1 VLEKRSYDGYKM
13 GVSSVRPDGWK
24 TFAIASAAAAI
35 ASAGFVIVVALQV
48 GSHSF
53 VVAVDDVGES
63 AAAFIAAAACM
74 WTARRSDGQFRRGWA
89 LLTASAASW
98 GLGQAVW
105 SYYEVGFGITPFP
118 SAADAG
124 YLAAVPLAILGVLSF
139 WTAPRGTA
147 ERWRVWLDGLNIF
160 LALVFTAWALGLQQ
174 VEEGGGSLVERMISL
189 AYPVGDMLVVT
200 VLILGIRRATRF
212 QHGRMLLLLVGLA
225 ANSLSD
231 TAFAYMTANGN
242 YLLVLDSGW
251 VIGYLLIALAA
262 LWPARANDRAADRLP
277 IDLWQIA
284 LPWAVVV
291 AAATSA
297 LIVVVRGGRTDQF
310 QYELAVAMAALLIVS
325 EVLTHIDSLGMV
337 VASRQSEAL
346 LAEVIAQAPIG
357 IARTDKRLNVID
369 ANPEMALLFREP
381 LEGVIGSVITRRL
394 PASDPGRVLERLRV
408 LQNSGTDGIQ
418 TDSPMVR
425 TDGSEVWVHWTTT
438 AVKDANGELEYFLTT
453 LEDITAIHEAEES
466 AKANLAML
474 ERLNL
479 LKSEF
484 LQGVSYEFRTALME
498 INGSSELIRDG
509 VELDS
514 TEVKALA
521 TEIYKNGDRLDRLI
535 TEMLELDRIETSR
548 GSLLIEPLDLNAI
561 IGRETAKVRTN
572 MHAASFVLNLEP
584 SLPFVAGD
592 AGKLSEVVHTLLAY
606 ALRYSPY
613 GGEIVVTSASV
624 EAQVEVK
631 VRDQG
636 LAHRADFDNRLFG
649 QGDGYTNHPMR
660 KLVGTGLGLG
670 IARQIVEMHGGDI
683 GVDHLEGAGSVS
695 HFTLPAIVSN
705 LPPAWAD
712 GAEMA
717 VDLIAEEGLAKAG
730 SA

>member
-1 VLEKRSYDGYKM
+1 M
-13 GVSSVRPDGWK
+13 
-24 TFAIASAAAAI
+24 AAI
-35 ASAGFVIVVALQV
+35 ASIGFVAVVGLQA
-48 GSHSF
+48 GGHTL
-53 VVAVDDVGES
+53 VVAVDDIGES
-63 AAAFIAAAACM
+63 VAAFIAAVVCAR
-74 WTARRSDGQFRRGWA
+74 TARRSDGQFRRGWA
-89 LLTASAASW
+89 LLAASAASW

-105 SYYEVGFGITPFP
+105 SVYEVGFGISPFP
-118 SAADAG
+118 SAADVG
-124 YLAAVPLAILGVLSF
+124 YLAAVPLAIFGVLSF

-174 VEEGGGSLVERMISL
+174 VEEGGGSLVERSISL
-189 AYPVGDMLVVT
+189 AYPVGDMLVAT
-200 VLILGIRRATRF
+200 VLILAIRRASRF
-212 QHGRMLLLLVGLA
+212 QHGRMILLLLGLA

-231 TAFAYMTANGN
+231 TAFAYMTTNGN

-251 VIGYLLIALAA
+251 VIGYLLVALAA

-337 VASRQSEAL
+337 VTSRQSEAL

-357 IARTDKRLNVID
+357 IARTDGKLKVID

-381 LEGVIGSVITRRL
+381 VDSMIGSAIIKYI
-394 PASDPGRVLERLRV
+394 PAADPGRVVERLRA

-425 TDGSEVWVHWTTT
+425 ADGSEVWVHWTST
-438 AVKDANGELEYFLTT
+438 AVKDATGELEYFLTT

-484 LQGVSYEFRTALME
+484 LQGVSFEFRTALME

-509 VELDS
+509 VNMEAAE
-514 TEVKALA
+514 TKALA
-521 TEIYKNGDRLDRLI
+521 TEIYNNGDRLDRLI

-548 GSLLIEPLDLNAI
+548 GSLMIEPLDLNAI
-561 IGRETAKVRTN
+561 IARETGKVKHN
-572 MHAASFVLNLEP
+572 MSGALLVSNLDA
-584 SLPFVAGD
+584 SLPAVAGD
-592 AGKLSEVVHTLLAY
+592 ASKVAEVVHTLLAY

-613 GGEIVVTSASV
+613 GSEIVVTSGV
-624 EAQVEVK
+624 RDGQVEVS

-636 LAHRADFDNRLFG
+636 LGHAPTSTIDSSVMATSTPTIRFARSWGPGSASASPGRSWRCTAARLASS
-649 QGDGYTNHPMR
+649 TSR
-660 KLVGTGLGLG
+660 
-670 IARQIVEMHGGDI
+670 
-683 GVDHLEGAGSVS
+683 
-695 HFTLPAIVSN
+695 
-705 LPPAWAD
+705 AWARFP
-712 GAEMA
+712 
-717 VDLIAEEGLAKAG
+717 VSRCRRWSRIAPRPSLSTRRWPRSPARSGRCVRRL
-730 SA
+730 

>member
-1 VLEKRSYDGYKM
+1 M
-13 GVSSVRPDGWK
+13 GVPSVRPDSWK
-24 TFAIASAAAAI
+24 AFAVASGAAALASI
-35 ASAGFVIVVALQV
+35 AFVAVIALQL
-48 GSHSF
+48 GGHTF
-53 VVAVDDVGES
+53 VVAVDDIGES
-63 AAAFIAAAACM
+63 AAALIAAGVCVR
-74 WTARRSDGQFRRGWA
+74 TARRSDGQFRRGWA
-89 LLTASAASW
+89 LLGASAASW

-105 SYYEVGFGITPFP
+105 SFYEVGFGITPFP

-174 VEEGGGSLVERMISL
+174 VNQGGGSLVERAISL
-189 AYPVGDMLVVT
+189 AYPVGDILVAT

-212 QHGRMLLLLVGLA
+212 QHGRMLLLLLGLA

-231 TAFAYMTANGN
+231 TAFAYMTADGN

-251 VIGYLLIALAA
+251 VIGYLLVALAA
-262 LWPARANDRAADRLP
+262 LWPARADDRAADRLP

-325 EVLTHIDSLGMV
+325 EVLTHIDSLGMLV
-337 VASRQSEAL
+337 SSRQSEAL

-357 IARTDKRLNVID
+357 IARTDKRMKVID
-369 ANPEMALLFREP
+369 ANPETAVLFREP
-381 LEGVIGSVITRRL
+381 LESMIGSAITKYI
-394 PASDPGRVLERLRV
+394 PAADPGGVLEKLRA
-408 LQNSGTDGIQ
+408 LQNSGTDGVQ
-418 TDSPMVR
+418 ADSPMVR
-425 TDGSEVWVHWTTT
+425 ADGSEVWVHWTST
-438 AVKDANGELEYFLTT
+438 AVRDATGELEYFLTT
-453 LEDITAIHEAEES
+453 LEDITAMHQAEES
-466 AKANLAML
+466 GKANLMML

-484 LQGVSYEFRTALME
+484 LQGVSFEFRTALME

-509 VELDS
+509 HNMGAAE
-514 TEVKALA
+514 TKALA
-521 TEIYKNGDRLDRLI
+521 TEIYNNGDRLDRLI

-548 GSLLIEPLDLNAI
+548 GSLMIEPVDLNGI
-561 IGRETAKVRTN
+561 IARETGKVKHN
-572 MHAASFVLNLEP
+572 MSGALFVLHLDP
-584 SLPFVAGD
+584 SLPAVAGD
-592 AGKLSEVVHTLLAY
+592 ASKLAEVVHTLLAY

-613 GGEIVVTSASV
+613 GSEIVVTTGV
-624 EAQVEVK
+624 RGAQVEVS
-631 VRDQG
+631 VQDQG
-636 LAHRADFDNRLFG
+636 LGVRADFDNRIF
-649 QGDGYTNHPMR
+649 GDGDAYTNHPIR
-660 KLVGTGLGLG
+660 KVVGTGLGLG
-670 IARQIVEMHGGDI
+670 LARQIVEMHDGQI

-695 HFTLPAIVSN
+695 HFTLPALGAN
-705 LPPAWAD
+705 RPPAID
-712 GAEMA
+712 LGAALDA
-717 VDLIAEEGLAKAG
+717 VHAGLAGAAIG
-730 SA
+730 

>member
-1 VLEKRSYDGYKM
+1 M
-13 GVSSVRPDGWK
+13 GELSVRPDGWK
-24 TFAIASAAAAI
+24 AFGIASVVAAT
-35 ASAGFVIVVALQV
+35 ASMGFVAVVALQL
-48 GSHSF
+48 GGHTF
-53 VVAVDDVGES
+53 TVAADDIGES
-63 AAAFIAAAACM
+63 AAAFIAAAICVR
-74 WTARRSDGQFRRGWA
+74 TARRSDGQFRRGWV
-89 LLTASAASW
+89 LLGASAASW

-105 SYYEVGFGITPFP
+105 SVYEVGFGITPFP

-124 YLAAVPLAILGVLSF
+124 YLVAVPLAILGVLSF

-174 VEEGGGSLVERMISL
+174 VEQGGGTLVERSISL
-189 AYPVGDMLVVT
+189 AYPIGDMLVAT

-212 QHGRMLLLLVGLA
+212 QHGRMILLLAGLA

-262 LWPARANDRAADRLP
+262 LWPVRANDRAADRLP

-297 LIVVVRGGRTDQF
+297 LIVVIRGGRTDQF

-337 VASRQSEAL
+337 VSSRQSEAL

-357 IARTDKRLNVID
+357 IARTDKRLKVID
-369 ANPEMALLFREP
+369 ANPETALLFRDSPESM
-381 LEGVIGSVITRRL
+381 IGSTITRYI
-394 PASDPGRVLERLRV
+394 PAADPGAVLEKLRS

-418 TDSPMVR
+418 ADTPMVR
-425 TDGSEVWVHWTTT
+425 ADGSEVWVHWTST
-438 AVKDANGELEYFLTT
+438 AVRDATGELEYFLTT
-453 LEDITAIHEAEES
+453 LEDITAMHQAEES
-466 AKANLAML
+466 GKANLAML

-484 LQGVSYEFRTALME
+484 LQGVSFEFRTALME

-509 VELDS
+509 HNMDAAE
-514 TEVKALA
+514 TKALA
-521 TEIYKNGDRLDRLI
+521 SEIYNNGDRLDRLI

-548 GSLLIEPLDLNAI
+548 GSLMIEPLDLNLTIA
-561 IGRETAKVRTN
+561 RETGKVKHN
-572 MHAASFVLNLEP
+572 MSGALFVSHLDPTLP
-584 SLPFVAGD
+584 SVAGD
-592 AGKLSEVVHTLLAY
+592 ASKLAEVVHTLLAY

-613 GGEIVVTSASV
+613 GAEIVVTTGV
-624 EAQVEVK
+624 REGQVEVS
-631 VRDQG
+631 VQDQG
-636 LAHRADFDNRLFG
+636 LGVRPDFDNRIF
-649 QGDGYTNHPMR
+649 GDGDAYTNHPIR
-660 KLVGTGLGLG
+660 KVVGTGLGLG
-670 IARQIVEMHGGDI
+670 LARQIVEMHGGQI
-683 GVDHLEGAGSVS
+683 GVDHLEGAGSIS
-695 HFTLPAIVSN
+695 HFTLPALGAN
-705 LPPAWAD
+705 RPPAID
-712 GAEMA
+712 LGAALAAVHAGLAGAA
-717 VDLIAEEGLAKAG
+717 VD
-730 SA
+730 

>member
-1 VLEKRSYDGYKM
+1 M
-13 GVSSVRPDGWK
+13 GVPSVRPDGWK
-24 TFAIASAAAAI
+24 AFVIASAVAAI
-35 ASAGFVIVVALQV
+35 VSIGFVAVVALQL
-48 GSHSF
+48 GGHTF
-53 VVAVDDVGES
+53 VVALDDIGES
-63 AAAFIAAAACM
+63 AAAFIAAAICAR
-74 WTARRSDGQFRRGWA
+74 TARRSDGQFRRGWA
-89 LLTASAASW
+89 LLGASAASW
-98 GLGQAVW
+98 GLGQTVW
-105 SYYEVGFGITPFP
+105 SVYEVGFGITPFP

-124 YLAAVPLAILGVLSF
+124 FLAAVPLAILGVLSF

-174 VEEGGGSLVERMISL
+174 VEQGGGSLFERLISL
-189 AYPVGDMLVVT
+189 AYPVGDMMIAT

-212 QHGRMLLLLVGLA
+212 RHGRMILLLAGLA

-251 VIGYLLIALAA
+251 VVGYLLIALAA
-262 LWPARANDRAADRLP
+262 LWPMRANDRAADRLP

-337 VASRQSEAL
+337 VSSRQSEAL

-357 IARTDKRLNVID
+357 IARTDKRLTVID
-369 ANPEMALLFREP
+369 ANPETALLFRESP
-381 LEGVIGSVITRRL
+381 DSMIGSAITKYIPR
-394 PASDPGRVLERLRV
+394 ADPGAVLEKLRS

-418 TDSPMVR
+418 ADTPMVR
-425 TDGSEVWVHWTTT
+425 ADGSEVWVHWTST
-438 AVKDANGELEYFLTT
+438 AVRDATGELEYFLTT
-453 LEDITAIHEAEES
+453 LEDITAMHQAEES
-466 AKANLAML
+466 GKANLAML

-484 LQGVSYEFRTALME
+484 LQGVSFEFRTALME

-509 VELDS
+509 HNMGAAE
-514 TEVKALA
+514 TKALA
-521 TEIYKNGDRLDRLI
+521 TEIYNNGDRLDRLI

-548 GSLLIEPLDLNAI
+548 GSLMIEPVDLNAI
-561 IGRETAKVRTN
+561 IARETGKVKHN
-572 MHAASFVLNLEP
+572 MSGALFVSHLDP
-584 SLPFVAGD
+584 TLPAVAGD
-592 AGKLSEVVHTLLAY
+592 ASKLAEVVHTLLAY

-613 GGEIVVTSASV
+613 GSEIVVTTGGRGG
-624 EAQVEVK
+624 QVEVS
-631 VRDQG
+631 VQDQG
-636 LAHRADFDNRLFG
+636 LGVRADFDNRIF
-649 QGDGYTNHPMR
+649 GDGDAYSNHPIR
-660 KLVGTGLGLG
+660 KVVGTGLGLG
-670 IARQIVEMHGGDI
+670 LARQIVEMHGGQI
-683 GVDHLEGAGSVS
+683 GVDHLEGAGSIS
-695 HFTLPAIVSN
+695 HFTLPA
-705 LPPAWAD
+705 L
-712 GAEMA
+712 GAKRTPEIDLGAALAA
-717 VDLIAEEGLAKAG
+717 VHAGLAGA
-730 SA
+730 AID

>member
-1 VLEKRSYDGYKM
+1 M
-13 GVSSVRPDGWK
+13 GVPSVRPDGWK
-24 TFAIASAAAAI
+24 AFAVASALAAVASI
-35 ASAGFVIVVALQV
+35 AFVLVVAFQL
-48 GSHSF
+48 GSHTF
-53 VVAVDDVGES
+53 VVAMDDIGES
-63 AAAFIAAAACM
+63 VAAFIAAAACT

-89 LLTASAASW
+89 FLAASAATW
-98 GLGQAVW
+98 GVGQAVW
-105 SYYEVGFGITPFP
+105 SFYEVGFGITPFP
-118 SAADAG
+118 SVADVG

-174 VEEGGGSLVERMISL
+174 VQEGGGSFVERMISL
-189 AYPVGDMLVVT
+189 AYPVGDMLIAT
-200 VLILGIRRATRF
+200 VLILAIRRATRF
-212 QHGRMLLLLVGLA
+212 QHGRMLLLLLGLA

-242 YLLVLDSGW
+242 YLLLLDSGW
-251 VIGYLLIALAA
+251 VVGYLLVALAA
-262 LWPARANDRAADRLP
+262 LWPAHANDRAADRLP

-325 EVLTHIDSLGMV
+325 EVLTHIDSIGMV
-337 VASRQSEAL
+337 VTSRQSEAL

-381 LEGVIGSVITRRL
+381 LESMIGSAITRYL
-394 PASDPGRVLERLRV
+394 PAADPGRVLERLRA

-418 TDSPMVR
+418 ADSPMVR
-425 TDGSEVWVHWTTT
+425 ADGSEVWVHWTST
-438 AVKDANGELEYFLTT
+438 AVKDGTGELEYFLTT

-484 LQGVSYEFRTALME
+484 LHGVSYEFRTALME

-509 VELDS
+509 VEMDS
-514 TEVKALA
+514 SEVKALA

-548 GSLLIEPLDLNAI
+548 GSLMIEPLDLNAI

-572 MHAASFVLNLEP
+572 MHAATFVLNLEP
-584 SLPFVAGD
+584 SLPAVAGD
-592 AGKLSEVVHTLLAY
+592 ASKVAEVVHTLLAY

-613 GGEIVVTSASV
+613 GGEIVVTSASLDG
-624 EAQVEVK
+624 QVEVK
-631 VRDQG
+631 VKDQG
-636 LAHRADFDNRLFG
+636 LAQRADFDNRLFG
-649 QGDGYTNHPMR
+649 QGDSYTNHPIR

-670 IARQIVEMHGGDI
+670 IARQIVEMHGGEI
-683 GVDHLEGAGSVS
+683 GVDHLEGAGSIS

-705 LPPAWAD
+705 RAPA
-712 GAEMA
+712 GVNGVTVAERA
-717 VDLIAEEGLAKAG
+717 AEEKDLARVGA
-730 SA
+730 A